1 MSDEPPPP
9 PPPPPQQQK
18 QPLPKTSTVTPPTA
32 PKAWAPGA
40 PASANK
46 PTVAEGAKPTTGGA
60 KLPASVAK
68 PETAA
73 KPVTTAA
80 KPATAAKRVE
90 VAVAKP
96 AAAAAVTQPATT
108 SAAARVPLFTPRSAA
123 QTPRETPRSAS
134 RETPRS
140 AVQTPRSAVKLNSSR
155 SAVQLNTSRSAVQ
168 LSAAREPRATPSL
181 TSKSTCGVQAWTKGT
196 GVGAQTPSPRPAARG
211 KSMGAAPAL
220 SASQLSNIGGG
231 DKPPL
236 TSEDRELQAAK
247 EHIGAAQ
254 KLNAQRRA
262 QLDKVL
268 STVPSQLPKRSTAS
282 LTMPADF
289 ALSTARSDP
298 GTPTGPGLKPVAE
311 QVRDFSKT
319 PRRFRTRAPGAP
331 PSPMPARTD
340 PKGFTR
346 STSFDL
352 STTARATA
360 RGPTTVKSTA
370 QREVDE
376 MASMPKFT
384 AQPLN
389 RRVLESAGDLG
400 VPRVQRPAPTKFEEF
415 HLSQSN
421 LSQSTSRASLGS
433 TASDSDGARKGTT
446 FKARPYNK
454 QLMEGKACGLG
465 QVTPRKATCPK
476 SPGRGLAN
484 ARAPP
489 AEPPAEEFV
498 AFRARPMPTFSPS
511 LVSPRPQST
520 DAHRPTTSPRPFS
533 LQGAERRAVNEQIHE
548 QRLKEAREKEVA
560 DRSFHARQM
569 PVGEAW
575 KPEPA
580 AKPATAA
587 APFHLFSEERGAQ
600 HESARSAHLVEAE
613 RSEREQREFHA
624 RSAEVLKKHAFTAAK
639 STKPLT
645 EINGFRISST
655 EQAAKRKAAE
665 LDKAAERAAQMRVER
680 EEATLR
686 RREEAAQ
693 LKEHRRSLVHK
704 SRSADVLK
712 KEPFKPQLSARRP
725 TQAQS
730 PHWAPTKSRAVRA

>member
-1 MSDEPPPP
+1 
-9 PPPPPQQQK
+9 
-18 QPLPKTSTVTPPTA
+18 
-32 PKAWAPGA
+32 
-40 PASANK
+40 
-46 PTVAEGAKPTTGGA
+46 
-60 KLPASVAK
+60 VAK
-68 PETAA
+68 PETNA

-80 KPATAAKRVE
+80 KPVTTAAKRVE

-96 AAAAAVTQPATT
+96 TTAAAATQPATT

-140 AVQTPRSAVKLNSSR
+140 AVKLNASR

-168 LSAAREPRATPSL
+168 LSTAREPRPTPSL
-181 TSKSTCGVQAWTKGT
+181 ASKSTCGAQAWTKGT
-196 GVGAQTPSPRPAARG
+196 GAGAPTPSPRPAARG

-220 SASQLSNIGGG
+220 SASLLSNIGGG

-236 TSEDRELQAAK
+236 TSEDRELLAAK

-268 STVPSQLPKRSTAS
+268 ATVPSQLPKRSTAS

-298 GTPTGPGLKPVAE
+298 GTPTGPGPKPVAE

-319 PRRFRTRAPGAP
+319 PRRFRTRAPAAP

-340 PKGFTR
+340 PHGVTR
-346 STSFDL
+346 SMSFDL
-352 STTARATA
+352 NTTARATA

-433 TASDSDGARKGTT
+433 AASDSDLARKGTT

-489 AEPPAEEFV
+489 AEEFV

-511 LVSPRPQST
+511 LVSPRPQSA

-533 LQGAERRAVNEQIHE
+533 LRGAERRAVDEQVRE
-548 QRLKEAREKEVA
+548 QRLKEAHEKEVS
-560 DRSFHARQM
+560 DRTFHARQM

-680 EEATLR
+680 EEAALR
-686 RREEAAQ
+686 RREEAAR

>member
-1 MSDEPPPP
+1 MSDEPPPPP

-18 QPLPKTSTVTPPTA
+18 QSLPKTSTAAPAA

-40 PASANK
+40 PTSANK
-46 PTVAEGAKPTTGGA
+46 PALSGAKPIVEGSKPAAGGA

-68 PETAA
+68 PETNA

-80 KPATAAKRVE
+80 KPVTTAAKRVE

-96 AAAAAVTQPATT
+96 TTASAATQPATT

-140 AVQTPRSAVKLNSSR
+140 AVKLNASR

-168 LSAAREPRATPSL
+168 LSTAREPRPTPSL
-181 TSKSTCGVQAWTKGT
+181 ASKSTCGAQAWTKGT
-196 GVGAQTPSPRPAARG
+196 GAGAPTPSPRPAARG

-220 SASQLSNIGGG
+220 SASLLSNIGGG

-236 TSEDRELQAAK
+236 TSEDRELLAAK

-268 STVPSQLPKRSTAS
+268 ATVPSQLPKRSTAS

-298 GTPTGPGLKPVAE
+298 GTPTGPGPKPVAE

-319 PRRFRTRAPGAP
+319 PRRFRTRAPAAP

-340 PKGFTR
+340 PHGVTR
-346 STSFDL
+346 SMSFDL
-352 STTARATA
+352 NTTARATA

-433 TASDSDGARKGTT
+433 AASDSDLARKGTT

-511 LVSPRPQST
+511 LVSPRPQSA

-533 LQGAERRAVNEQIHE
+533 LRGAERRAVDEQ
-548 QRLKEAREKEVA
+548 AR
-560 DRSFHARQM
+560 AR
-569 PVGEAW
+569 
-575 KPEPA
+575 
-580 AKPATAA
+580 AA
-587 APFHLFSEERGAQ
+587 A
-600 HESARSAHLVEAE
+600 
-613 RSEREQREFHA
+613 
-624 RSAEVLKKHAFTAAK
+624 
-639 STKPLT
+639 
-645 EINGFRISST
+645 
-655 EQAAKRKAAE
+655 
-665 LDKAAERAAQMRVER
+665 
-680 EEATLR
+680 ATL
-686 RREEAAQ
+686 
-693 LKEHRRSLVHK
+693 S
-704 SRSADVLK
+704 
-712 KEPFKPQLSARRP
+712 
-725 TQAQS
+725 
-730 PHWAPTKSRAVRA
+730 VRA